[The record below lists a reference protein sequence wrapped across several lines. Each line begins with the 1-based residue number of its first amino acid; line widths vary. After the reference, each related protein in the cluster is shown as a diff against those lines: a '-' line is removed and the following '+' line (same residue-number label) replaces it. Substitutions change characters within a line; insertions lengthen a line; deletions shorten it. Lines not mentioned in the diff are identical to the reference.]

1 MKTAFK
7 ILPEEV
13 LENNCHLLI
22 EVGWEGISF
31 LYYSKNPFK
40 IEGLLIYQFE
50 KNITAIDLANELSV
64 FFEEENLPS
73 YLTANICYN
82 FKEYS
87 LIPTLLYKADL
98 QEEILNSIH
107 AVNNNSAV
115 FAEKLSNPE
124 LTLSYRVDHNIL
136 EVLNMQFPSAINN
149 HTLVL
154 QMPMFYKNAD
164 FFYCIVYQ
172 NSIKVVLFINH
183 TLQIT
188 RFFDYNTPAD
198 VAYHLLN
205 VCKQHHKSPKEITL
219 TLAGF
224 IDKKSNLYDDLY
236 RYFLNIELQ
245 ELSEDVTTTN
255 AVAQYPDHFFSHLIQ
270 MGKCVS

>member
-31 LYYSKNPFK
+31 LYYSKHPFK

-50 KNITAIDLANELSV
+50 KNITAIDMANELSV

-73 YLTANICYN
+73 YLTSNICYN
-82 FKEYS
+82 FKEYC
-87 LIPTLLYKADL
+87 LMPTALYKADL

-107 AVNNNSAV
+107 AINTVSDI

-124 LTLSYRVDHNIL
+124 LTLSYRVDRNIL
-136 EVLNMQFPSAINN
+136 EVLNMQFPSAIKN
-149 HTLVL
+149 HALVL
-154 QMPMFYKNAD
+154 ELPVLSKNAVS
-164 FFYCIVYQ
+164 FYCVVYQ
-172 NSIKVVLFINH
+172 NSIKVVLFRNH
-183 TLQIT
+183 TLQIA
-188 RFFDYNTPAD
+188 RFFDYSTPAD

-205 VCKQHHKSPKEITL
+205 ICKQHHLSAKEITL

-245 ELSEDVTTTN
+245 GLSEEITTTN

-270 MGKCVS
+270 LAKCVS